1 MQYHMTAK
9 NLTAGYNGNPVFRN
23 FEIKIPS
30 GKITTLIGANGSGK
44 STVLKTLARLLTPL
58 EGVVYLDGESIHRM
72 PTKSVA
78 QKLAMLPQGG
88 TDARRD
94 HRTGSGRVWP
104 VSLSRKAVWV
114 DRERR

>member
-78 QKLAMLPQGG
+78 QKLAMLPQGAQTPAG
-88 TDARRD
+88 ITVQD
-94 HRTGSGRVWP
+94 WP
-104 VSLSRKAVWV
+104 SMAGILIAQGCLG
-114 DRERR
+114 